1 MLSLIKKEPRYSWG
15 LFNLRNE
22 VDRMFRDFYDDSET
36 KESYWMPSVDI
47 TEDNDKLT
55 LSAEIPGVKKED
67 VKISLNNGI
76 LTIEGEKKQA
86 REEKDE
92 NSYRS
97 ERYYGKFTRSFNL
110 TSEIDEDKIKAD
122 YNSGIVSIT
131 LPKSEKVKSRQI
143 SIN

>member
-1 MLSLIKKEPRYSWG
+1 MLSLIKREPSYGWG

-22 VDRMFRDFYDDSET
+22 VDRMFRDFYDDSEA
-36 KESYWMPSVDI
+36 KESFWMPSVDI
-47 TEDNDKLT
+47 TEDGDKLT
-55 LSAEIPGVKKED
+55 LSAELPGVKKED

-86 REEKDE
+86 KEEKAE

-110 TSEIDEDKIKAD
+110 TSEIDADKIKAD
-122 YNSGIVSIT
+122 YDSGILKIT
-131 LPKSEKVKSRQI
+131 LPKSEKVKPRQI
-143 SIN
+143 TIN